1 MASQHAAIDSTGM
14 NPPPWAPADPG
25 VEPIT
30 VGALVAG
37 RYRVTARLG
46 AGGMAVIYRAVDE
59 SLERDVA
66 IKVLHAHLADDA
78 SLLAR
83 FRAEARAAAGLL
95 HPHIVNVFDQGI
107 ADLPYIVMEFV
118 DGPSLREVLL
128 SRGRISPAEALSVIE
143 PVAGALARAHA
154 AGVVHRDIKPENVL
168 IAADGTVKVADF
180 GIARAI
186 AETSHTATGTLVGSV
201 HYLAPELMGGAEAT
215 ARSDQYSVG
224 IVLFELLTGRKPL
237 PAETP
242 MAVAMRHAQEKIPS
256 VRTFVSDAPAAV
268 DGVIS
273 KATAIAPD
281 RRFADMQSMVTA
293 LRAAVPGGPEPVV
306 FSADGNETLT
316 IVVDD
321 DPTIT
326 VKTNDSRRAARRR
339 RTATGGVQRPRSLRR
354 TAAVTLTALVLL
366 AAAGFAVWNWV
377 LVPVTDAPRLV
388 GLTQQQAQEVAQEAG
403 LTLVTAAPRH
413 SLEVPRGQVL
423 LQDPSP
429 AEGVRRGDTVTII
442 MSAGPDE
449 VVIPDVVGKP
459 AAPSVEALEG
469 SPNFLTVTVVRAF
482 SDTVA
487 AGHVIAQM
495 PAAERTVLQG
505 REITLRVSKGI
516 EPVKVPNVV
525 GEEDDSALS
534 TLADAKL
541 EVTTTE
547 VYSDEVPDAG
557 TVISQSVKAGTTVDK
572 GTTVELTI
580 SKGPITIALDDY
592 QGQGLTEARES
603 LAALGLEVR
612 VIEQARPVIG
622 PSQQGE
628 YGRVEAQSPPSGT
641 AVERGEV
648 ITLYTFSAAADAQA
662 EEQD

>member
-1 MASQHAAIDSTGM
+1 M
-14 NPPPWAPADPG
+14 NPPPRAPADAG

-46 AGGMAVIYRAVDE
+46 AGGMATIYRAVDE

-95 HPHIVNVFDQGI
+95 HPHIVNVFDQGV

-128 SRGRISPAEALSVIE
+128 SRGRLTPAEALSVIE
-143 PVAGALARAHA
+143 PVAAALARAHA

-215 ARSDQYSVG
+215 SRSDQYSVG

-242 MAVAMRHAQEKIPS
+242 MAVAMRHAREKIPS
-256 VRTFVSDAPAAV
+256 VRDFVSDAPAAV
-268 DGVIS
+268 DGVIA
-273 KATAIAPD
+273 KATATAPEKRYPD
-281 RRFADMQSMVTA
+281 LQAMAAA
-293 LRAAVPGGPEPVV
+293 LRSAVPGGPEPVT
-306 FSADGNETLT
+306 FTSDSNETMT
-316 IVVDD
+316 IAIDD
-321 DPTIT
+321 DPTT
-326 VKTNDSRRAARRR
+326 VVDTAAPGRRKRRTRTAAGDVMRPRSWR
-339 RTATGGVQRPRSLRR
+339 RTASW
-354 TAAVTLTALVLL
+354 ALVALLLL
-366 AAAGFAVWNWV
+366 AAGGFATWNWV
-377 LVPVTDAPRLV
+377 LVPVVDAPQLV
-388 GLTQQQAQEVAQEAG
+388 GLTQEQAAASVEDAG
-403 LTLVTAAPRH
+403 LVLAVAEPRS
-413 SLEVPRGQVL
+413 SLDVPEGRVL
-423 LQDPSP
+423 LQDPP
-429 AEGVRRGDTVTII
+429 ASQGVRRGGTITI
-442 MSAGPDE
+442 TPSAGPDQ
-449 VVIPDVVGKP
+449 VTVPDVVGEP
-459 AAPSVEALEG
+459 APASVKVLEG
-469 SPNFLTVTVVRAF
+469 SPNFFQVDVVRVF
-482 SDTVA
+482 SDTAPPGEVVGQA
-487 AGHVIAQM
+487 PRAD
-495 PAAERTVLQG
+495 RTVLQG

-516 EPVKVPNVV
+516 EQVKVPNVV
-525 GEEDDSALS
+525 GSDDDDAIAALD
-534 TLADAKL
+534 AAKL
-541 EVTTTE
+541 QYSTAE

-557 TVISQSVKAGTTVDK
+557 TVISQSVKAGTVLDK
-572 GTTVELTI
+572 GTTVELTV
-580 SKGPITIALDDY
+580 SKGPITIALGDY
-592 QGQGLTEARES
+592 VGQGLTEAKES
-603 LAALGLEVR
+603 LAALDLEVR
-612 VIEQARPVIG
+612 VIEQPRPVIG
-622 PSQQGE
+622 PARQGE
-628 YGRVEAQSPPSGT
+628 YGRVEAQSPPEGT

-662 EEQD
+662 EAEG